1 MNNPFWSVCCRAFD
15 IICFGQMSLSR
26 SNISSTVVCRGDFR
40 IQDSLSHLIKSPL
53 RSFLK
58 ISVSCPDNMS
68 LLSLACCHVHHLLVT
83 ELPAEHLGVGDWPV
97 HGHEPW
103 AIMPVVA
110 AKGEG
115 ACLEDNILAN
125 CMYNTEILPLLVVMP
140 WLQQKAYLQT
150 FYHFLLASSF
160 LNFYSKT
167 HKNVSKPLVCI
178 HLLFTKIPNC
188 QARAQAHI
196 QSHTHSK
203 IQSMARTDVFFTVS
217 PTHTWLLI
225 PPSELYPHHIG
236 IGIGIVY
243 FHIKYIHS
251 TGLDRPETAH
261 FIFTQF
267 QDKK

>member
-58 ISVSCPDNMS
+58 ISVSCPDKMS

-167 HKNVSKPLVCI
+167 HKNVSKPLVCT
-178 HLLFTKIPNC
+178 FTKIPNC

-203 IQSMARTDVFFTVS
+203 IQSMARTDVVFTVS
-217 PTHTWLLI
+217 QTHIWLLI
-225 PPSELYPHHIG
+225 PPSELYPHHMP
-236 IGIGIVY
+236 
-243 FHIKYIHS
+243 S
-251 TGLDRPETAH
+251 AH
-261 FIFTQF
+261 FIFAQF
-267 QDKK
+267 QD